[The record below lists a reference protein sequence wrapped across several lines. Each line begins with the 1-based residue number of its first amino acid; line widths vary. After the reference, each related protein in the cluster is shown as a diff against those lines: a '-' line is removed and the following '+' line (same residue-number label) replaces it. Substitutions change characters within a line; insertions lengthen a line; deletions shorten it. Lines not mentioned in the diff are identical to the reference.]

1 MNFFVALDPYN
12 AGLGIRAFALRS
24 FVLVA
29 LLKEQRVRI
38 ALVGFTMGAMGA
50 IHFCCFLQKER
61 KSEERR
67 AIHSF

>member
-12 AGLGIRAFALRS
+12 AGLGIRAFVLRS

-38 ALVGFTMGAMGA
+38 ALVGFT
-50 IHFCCFLQKER
+50 
-61 KSEERR
+61 
-67 AIHSF
+67 